1 MIKLVNKS
9 NRSRG
14 IPVSHGRSA
23 IVAAG
28 QSVEITEDDAEAI
41 KKNAVASGWLK
52 NGLIA
57 IEVATGLPDTDDTAE
72 SDDARKEELIAE
84 LAEYGIS
91 KNKRSS
97 VATLEEA
104 LAEAKA
110 AAGSEGESEE
120 PGEDD
125 AGEDTETEEGYS
137 DASDN

>member
-23 IVAAG
+23 IVAVG

-57 IEVATGLPDTDDTAE
+57 IEVATGLPDTAE
-72 SDDARKEELIAE
+72 SDDARKEELIAD

>member
-23 IVAAG
+23 IVAVG

-41 KKNAVASGWLK
+41 QKNVVASGWLK

-57 IEVATGLPDTDDTAE
+57 IEGSIDLPNADYADE
-72 SDDARKEELIAE
+72 SEDERKDALIAE
-84 LAEYGIS
+84 LAEYGVT

-97 VATLEEA
+97 VAKLEEA
-104 LAEAKA
+104 LEEAKA
-110 AAGSEGESEE
+110 AAE
-120 PGEDD
+120 P
-125 AGEDTETEEGYS
+125 DTVEPETEEGDN
-137 DASDN
+137 DAFDS

>member
-41 KKNAVASGWLK
+41 KKNAVASGWLN

-57 IEVATGLPDTDDTAE
+57 IEGTNGLPDTDDAAE
-72 SDDARKEELIAE
+72 SEDARKDALIAE
-84 LAEYGIS
+84 LAEYGVT

-97 VATLEEA
+97 VAKLEEA
-104 LAEAKA
+104 LEEAKA
-110 AAGSEGESEE
+110 ATE
-120 PGEDD
+120 PDTVEP
-125 AGEDTETEEGYS
+125 ETETEEGDNNASYS
-137 DASDN
+137 